1 MLLCSREVRH
11 PPQVI
16 QYDSIQVGFRDMV
29 SRAGILA
36 SLAVG
41 GAAEVVLFQL
51 HLTRAAQ
58 HHVPATVGAVDQ
70 SGEQSRRIHV
80 LGRTAFVFP
89 NALYRVP
96 RLLVNDGLMGVL
108 HQHLFLRRTVE
119 YLLVL
124 VGQGTALHI
133 QRVTKVHRIG

>member
-1 MLLCSREVRH
+1 MRH

-16 QYDSIQVGFRDMV
+16 QYDSIQVGFRDV
-29 SRAGILA
+29 VGCAGVLA
-36 SLAVG
+36 TLAVG
-41 GAAEVVLFQL
+41 GAAEVVLLRL
-51 HLTRAAQ
+51 HFPRAAQ
-58 HHVPATVGAVDQ
+58 YHVPAAVSAVDQ

-89 NALYRVP
+89 NALHRVP